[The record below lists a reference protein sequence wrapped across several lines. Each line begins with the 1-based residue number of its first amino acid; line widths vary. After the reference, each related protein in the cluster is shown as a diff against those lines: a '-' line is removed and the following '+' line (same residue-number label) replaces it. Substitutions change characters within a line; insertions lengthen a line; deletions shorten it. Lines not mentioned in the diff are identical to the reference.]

1 MKTICIVGGGIV
13 GVSTAFYLSSILS
26 LDENVKIIIV
36 EANEIAGSA
45 SGKAGG
51 FLARDW
57 HRGKDASLARLS
69 FSLHESLAKEIG
81 AENIGYRQCE
91 AVQVTCPSSVSSKMW
106 YDSNSERT
114 VIAEKST
121 AAQVIPYKLV
131 GEMLKRTKST
141 SVQIGTV
148 TNVKRVDEDHLEI
161 SFATTKSTTEKIH
174 ANVVLFACGPWTSQ
188 VMENCGIK
196 FRTKV
201 LGQKAASVLLK
212 AKNMKKVPD
221 SMLFLDW
228 RGDPRAGELEV
239 YPRLDG
245 IYVCGCGESPCM
257 VREHPKDVK
266 TSEIA
271 TKVLTDCA
279 SIVSPK
285 HLKDAEVLRST
296 ACYLPVTNC
305 GVVAGFVEKD
315 IYVATGHSCWGILNG
330 PATGRGMAEII
341 ASDLFHNKSVLDEC
355 GKLLIKSFSP

>member
-148 TNVKRVDEDHLEI
+148 TNVKRVDEDHLEVI
-161 SFATTKSTTEKIH
+161 FATKSTTEKIH
-174 ANVVLFACGPWTSQ
+174 ANVVMFACGPWTSQ

-196 FRTKV
+196 FPTNV

-266 TSEIA
+266 TTEIA

-341 ASDLFHNKSVLDEC
+341 ASDLFHDKSLLGEC